1 MIADVSADLPDA
13 EDKTGVKDIG
23 RNGTYL
29 VIRQLEQDVKGFW
42 RYLSKQT
49 NNDRSQAESLAEVLV
64 GRKMS
69 GDPLLPLS
77 REEINGVGPDPVD
90 QSKNRFTFESDPDG
104 VVCPRGAHIRRAN
117 PRNTDF
123 PPNTPRGWISRLS
136 RILALD
142 RLGKDGNKPR
152 DLIGSTRFHRLL
164 RRGREY
170 GPEVAPAERFDA
182 PSPDEG
188 ATGLNFICL
197 NANIGRQ
204 FEFVQSA
211 WIMDSKFDGLTGESD
226 PLLGNR
232 EPVSGCPVSN
242 FSLPAANGI
251 RRQLEDVPPF
261 VTVRGG
267 AYFFLPGRR
276 ALRYLANFAK
286 VSSS

>member
-1 MIADVSADLPDA
+1 MIADASADLPNA
-13 EDKTGVKDIG
+13 EDQSGMKDIG

-29 VIRQLEQDVKGFW
+29 VMRQLEQDVRGFW
-42 RYLSKQT
+42 RYLGQQA
-49 NNDRSQAESLAEVLV
+49 NNDRFQAENLAEMLV

-77 REEINGVGPDPVD
+77 REEINGVGPDAVD
-90 QSKNRFTFESDPDG
+90 QRRNRFTFESDPDG
-104 VVCPRGAHIRRAN
+104 IVCPLGAHVRRTN
-117 PRNTDF
+117 PRNTDL
-123 PPNTPRGWISRLS
+123 PPNTPAGLISRLL

-142 RLGKDGNKPR
+142 RLGRNGNAPR

-170 GPEVAPAERFDA
+170 GPEVPPAERFNAAA
-182 PSPDEG
+182 PNQGP
-188 ATGLNFICL
+188 TGLNFICL

-211 WIMDSKFDGLTGESD
+211 WIMDSKFDGLSSESD

-232 EPVSGCPVSN
+232 EPIAGCPVSN
-242 FSLPAANGI
+242 FSLPVSNGI
-251 RRQLEDVPPF
+251 RRQLEDVPRF

-267 AYFFLPGRR
+267 AYFFLPGLR
-276 ALRYLANFAK
+276 ALRYLASAAN